1 MNLSIGKFFIISVL
15 FLFTYSFLTAQEEN
29 RREWNKAAKQKILNL
44 QQNGQEAQSLPFLEE
59 YVRKNPAELMYR
71 LYLARALFWRSDLE
85 LPKHDEDVFSRMEKI
100 KKIRD
105 NYLRSAAI
113 FEEALGHLSKIA
125 PRDPDLGKWF
135 FLWALSEWY
144 AGREDRAIQIFRKS
158 FKYDFRLNQA
168 NYNIGAIYES
178 LGQLKDSQIYYG
190 TYLKNEKE
198 LKEEE

>member
-1 MNLSIGKFFIISVL
+1 MLKIFFAAFAIVFVSGPLV
-15 FLFTYSFLTAQEEN
+15 SQEEN
-29 RREWNKAAKQKILNL
+29 RREWNKNAKQKILIL
-44 QQNGQEAQSLPFLEE
+44 HQSGQEAQSLPFLEE
-59 YVRKNPAELMYR
+59 YVRKNPAELMFR
-71 LYLARALFWRSDLE
+71 LYLARALLWRSDLE
-85 LPKHDEDVFSRMEKI
+85 LPKYDEDVFSRMEKT
-100 KKIRD
+100 KRIRD
-105 NYLRSAAI
+105 NYLRSAGI
-113 FEEALGHLSKIA
+113 FEESLDRLSKIS

-135 FLWALSEWY
+135 FLWALAEWY

-178 LGQLKDSQIYYG
+178 LGQLKDSRIYFG